1 VRRTV
6 NGTIEERAM
15 DTITPQTSSEISE
28 WVSQA
33 ALRLEDKVIAW
44 RRDIHQNPELSYHE
58 TRTAALAAKHLKAL
72 GYEVTTGVGDTGVVG
87 VLKGGKPGPV
97 VALRADMDALPVEE
111 RVDVPFASKV
121 KTMWHGQ
128 MTGVMHACGHDAHV
142 AILMGVAEILAEY
155 RSELTG
161 TVKLLFQPNE
171 EGFEGRPSG
180 AQAMIDQGA
189 LANPA
194 PSAIFGLHV
203 TSALASGVIAL
214 RPGGLMASADSL
226 RINVHGRQTHASMPW
241 RGVDPVVTSAQ
252 IILALQTVITRQIE
266 STASP
271 AVLSISTI
279 HGGVRSNILP
289 DDVTMEGTLRVHNEA
304 MRADIKRRIEKTAT
318 MIADAGGATAEVEI
332 GEGVPVT
339 YNDPALTR
347 WGTQSLGDGVGA
359 ARVTECPPVMG
370 AEDFSLLANVVPGMF
385 YFLGVTPPDED
396 PHQVPANHSP
406 LFHIHEPALKYG
418 VRSLAYLAIDY
429 LRRG

>member
-1 VRRTV
+1 
-6 NGTIEERAM
+6 M
-15 DTITPQTSSEISE
+15 
-28 WVSQA
+28 
-33 ALRLEDKVIAW
+33 RLEI
-44 RRDIHQNPELSYHE
+44 
-58 TRTAALAAKHLKAL
+58 TALLAAGTLVGFGGTVSAHHSFAL
-72 GYEVTTGVGDTGVVG
+72 FDQEHP
-87 VLKGGKPGPV
+87 L
-97 VALRADMDALPVEE
+97 
-111 RVDVPFASKV
+111 
-121 KTMWHGQ
+121 
-128 MTGVMHACGHDAHV
+128 
-142 AILMGVAEILAEY
+142 
-155 RSELTG
+155 ELTG

-194 PSAIFGLHV
+194 PSAVFGLHV
-203 TSALASGVIAL
+203 TSAQASGVIAL
-214 RPGGLMASADSL
+214 RPGGLMASADRL

-266 STASP
+266 STATP

-279 HGGVRSNILP
+279 HGGVRNNILP
-289 DDVTMEGTLRVHNEA
+289 DDVTMEGTLRVHDERV
-304 MRADIKRRIEKTAT
+304 RADIKRRIEKTAT
-318 MIADAGGATAEVEI
+318 TIADAGGATAEVEI

-359 ARVTECPPVMG
+359 ERVTESRPVMG
-370 AEDFSLLANVVPGMF
+370 AEDFSLLAKVVPGMF
-385 YFLGVTPPDED
+385 FFLGVTPPDED
-396 PHQVPANHSP
+396 PRQAPANHSP

-418 VRSLAYLAIDY
+418 VRGLAYLAIDY

>member
-1 VRRTV
+1 
-6 NGTIEERAM
+6 M
-15 DTITPQTSSEISE
+15 DTVSPQTSGAISE
-28 WVSQA
+28 WVSAA

-58 TRTAALAAKHLKAL
+58 TRTAALVAKHLGTL

-87 VLKGGKPGPV
+87 VLRGGKPGPV

-121 KTMWHGQ
+121 KAPWQGQ

-155 RSELTG
+155 RAELTG

-171 EGFEGRPSG
+171 EGFEGRVSG
-180 AQAMIDQGA
+180 AQAMIDDGA
-189 LANPA
+189 LANPK
-194 PSAIFGLHV
+194 PSAVFGLHV
-203 TSALASGVIAL
+203 TSGQSSGVIAL

-226 RINVHGRQTHASMPW
+226 RINVHGRQTHGSSPW

-252 IILALQTVITRQIE
+252 IILALQTIITRQID

-289 DDVTMEGTLRVHNEA
+289 DDVTMEGTLRAHDEA
-304 MRADIKRRIEKTAT
+304 IRAEVKRRLIKTAT
-318 MIADAGGATAEVEI
+318 TIAEAAGATAEVEI

-339 YNDPALTR
+339 YNDPELTQ
-347 WGTQSLGDGVGA
+347 WGTRSLGHGVGVD
-359 ARVTECPPVMG
+359 RVKETRPVMG
-370 AEDFSLLANVVPGMF
+370 AEDFSILANAVPGMF
-385 YFLGVTPPDED
+385 FFLGITPPDEN
-396 PHQVPANHSP
+396 PREAPANHSP

-418 VRSLAYLAIDY
+418 VRALSYLAIDY